1 MGWSGAWRWAVC
13 ERTGGEREM
22 GRGRAG
28 GGRAGE
34 VGAGAGLGAWARGRW
49 ARAEEGTG
57 HGPDWAVSS
66 GSAWEWAERDEREGW
81 ADLG

>member
-1 MGWSGAWRWAVC
+1 MALGRVRADQ
-13 ERTGGEREM
+13 GEREM

-49 ARAEEGTG
+49 ASAEEGTG
-57 HGPDWAVSS
+57 HGPDWAMSS